1 MAAVDTVLIAM
12 RLVLLGPP
20 GAGKGTQAQ
29 RVVEFLQIP
38 HLSTGDM
45 LREAIA
51 KNTAVGLHAKQFID
65 QGKLVPDETV
75 LQLVEQRLELP
86 DCAAGFLLDGFPR
99 SLPQARAVDQ
109 FLGGRKTPLQAVIEL
124 EVNQEEVVQRLMAR
138 GRGDDKP
145 EVIRQ
150 RMVTYKEQTLPLSD
164 YYRQGKL
171 LHSIGAMGTVDEVF
185 ARVQQTLEQIKSSK
199 R

>member
-1 MAAVDTVLIAM
+1 M

-29 RVVEFLQIP
+29 RLVEFLKVP

-51 KNTAVGLHAKQFID
+51 KGTLVGLHAKQFID
-65 QGKLVPDETV
+65 AGKLVPDETV
-75 LQLVEQRLELP
+75 VQLVEQRLEQP
-86 DCAAGFLLDGFPR
+86 DCAGGYLLDGFPR
-99 SLPQARAVDQ
+99 SLAQARAIDQ
-109 FLGGRKTPLQAVIEL
+109 FLDKRGQPLDGVVEL
-124 EVNQEEVVQRLMAR
+124 EVNEEEVIGRLMAR

-145 EVIRQ
+145 DVIRE
-150 RMVTYKEQTLPLSD
+150 RMATYKRQTMPLSD

-171 LHSIGAMGTVDEVF
+171 LHAIDAMGTVDEVF
-185 ARVQQTLEQIKSSK
+185 SRLRGAVEQLKSAK

>member
-1 MAAVDTVLIAM
+1 M

-29 RVVEFLQIP
+29 RLVAHLKIP

-45 LREAIA
+45 LRQAIA
-51 KNTAVGLHAKQFID
+51 AETPVGKHAKQFID

-75 LQLVEQRLELP
+75 MQLVAGRLEQP
-86 DCAAGFLLDGFPR
+86 DCQGGYLLDGFPR
-99 SLPQARAVDQ
+99 TLLQATTLDQ
-109 FLGGRKTPLQAVIEL
+109 LLAARNSPLDAVIEL
-124 EVNQEEVVQRLMAR
+124 TVDEQEVVQRMIAR
-138 GRGDDKP
+138 GRGDDQP

-150 RMVTYKEQTLPLSD
+150 RMAAYHEQTKPLSD
-164 YYRQGKL
+164 YYRGRKL
-171 LHSIGAMGTVDEVF
+171 LHVIDAMGAIDEVF
-185 ARVQQTLEQIKSSK
+185 SRLQSTIGQIQTAR